1 MENWKKLIDLGFFN
15 LKEDEREMRF
25 EVVRDAVLLQ
35 VNEGKGQ
42 RN

>member
-25 EVVRDAVLLQ
+25 EAVRDAVLLQ